1 MATPSS
7 NATFHDSSEDTTPPS
22 LLEREREEEQNEE
35 MGSGDADNATE
46 EEKSEKEVI
55 ALEKGN
61 AIDLSSES
69 APNDQMTASF
79 QNLSLAEDRLDESRT
94 EAPVVEATA
103 APVTMVSTE
112 KPEVKSSAIGSE
124 RTHNRRPQICQCRT
138 TSDKECEKRLS
149 KSESHLE
156 AVFGLLMVIFPF
168 SFKNNS

>member
-1 MATPSS
+1 MATLSS

-35 MGSGDADNATE
+35 MGSGDAGNATE
-46 EEKSEKEVI
+46 EEKSGKEVI

-61 AIDLSSES
+61 ATDLPNES
-69 APNDQMTASF
+69 APNDQITASF
-79 QNLSLAEDRLDESRT
+79 QNLSLAEDKLNESRT
-94 EAPVVEATA
+94 EASVVETTA
-103 APVTMVSTE
+103 APVTMASTE
-112 KPEVKSSAIGSE
+112 KPEIRSNVTGPE
-124 RTHNRRPQICQCRT
+124 RAYNRRPPTCQCRT
-138 TSDKECEKRLS
+138 TNDKECEKRLS